1 MFVDSA
7 QIKVTAGRGGDG
19 LCSFLRLMYNPNGG
33 PDGGDGGEGGSIIFI
48 ATKNLNTLID
58 FRYKQHFKAER
69 GQDGKSKKK
78 TGKSGKDLILKV
90 PTGTQIFEEDNNTLI
105 EDLSKSDQKIV
116 DQEQFLLLEMLTTS
130 QENTDEEMQSMRN
143 NNVNLNRA
151 MEDIK
156 EMKKTIEILKD
167 KVRQNGNSH

>member
-1 MFVDSA
+1 MKDQISLSDSSKISLPVRNLIA
-7 QIKVTAGRGGDG
+7 LLMATGFGIFAFTEITGR
-19 LCSFLRLMYNPNGG
+19 LTSLETSRHIM
-33 PDGGDGGEGGSIIFI
+33 E
-48 ATKNLNTLID
+48 T
-58 FRYKQHFKAER
+58 
-69 GQDGKSKKK
+69 
-78 TGKSGKDLILKV
+78 DLI
-90 PTGTQIFEEDNNTLI
+90 
-105 EDLSKSDQKIV
+105 SKSDQKIT
-116 DQEQFLLLEMLTTS
+116 DQEQFLLLEMLSTA

>member
-1 MFVDSA
+1 MKD
-7 QIKVTAGRGGDG
+7 QISVSDNSKISLPVRNLIALLMATGFGIFAFTEITGR
-19 LCSFLRLMYNPNGG
+19 LTSLETSRHIM
-33 PDGGDGGEGGSIIFI
+33 E
-48 ATKNLNTLID
+48 T
-58 FRYKQHFKAER
+58 
-69 GQDGKSKKK
+69 
-78 TGKSGKDLILKV
+78 DLI
-90 PTGTQIFEEDNNTLI
+90 
-105 EDLSKSDQKIV
+105 SKSDQKIV